1 MDFQGALWDGHKGN
15 YLGNGHNGMA
25 TRDTKG
31 LFRELFGIFQTILF
45 GNYFWGIISGFFKQ
59 FCLGIIFGLFQ
70 TSLGPIGP
78 RAYWPWG
85 LLALGPISPGAYWP

>member
-31 LFRELFGIFQTILF
+31 LFRELFRDFSPNFVWEGLDGF
-45 GNYFWGIISGFFKQ
+45 GEGFARNWKMN
-59 FCLGIIFGLFQ
+59 
-70 TSLGPIGP
+70 T
-78 RAYWPWG
+78 
-85 LLALGPISPGAYWP
+85 LL